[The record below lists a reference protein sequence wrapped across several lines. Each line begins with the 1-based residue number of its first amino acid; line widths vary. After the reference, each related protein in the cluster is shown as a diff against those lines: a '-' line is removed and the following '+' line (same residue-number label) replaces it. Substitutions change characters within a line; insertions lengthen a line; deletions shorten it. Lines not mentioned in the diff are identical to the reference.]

1 MLYRSNT
8 LRVLCP
14 VMDIATRSFTLLFAG
29 VKQLVSGREIY
40 GADIKECV
48 KAGQRI
54 RVVVSRP

>member
-1 MLYRSNT
+1 
-8 LRVLCP
+8 
-14 VMDIATRSFTLLFAG
+14 MDIATRSFTLLFAG